1 MADITQAHVEAITRN
16 LQADY
21 GPDITEGLITA
32 KIDELRAGTEPTD
45 IIGMF
50 VKGMLEKAG
59 LI

>member
-1 MADITQAHVEAITRN
+1 MADITQAHVKAITRN
-16 LQADY
+16 LREDY
-21 GPDITEGLITA
+21 GPGITEEFITT
-32 KIDELRAGTEPTD
+32 KINELKAGNEPTE